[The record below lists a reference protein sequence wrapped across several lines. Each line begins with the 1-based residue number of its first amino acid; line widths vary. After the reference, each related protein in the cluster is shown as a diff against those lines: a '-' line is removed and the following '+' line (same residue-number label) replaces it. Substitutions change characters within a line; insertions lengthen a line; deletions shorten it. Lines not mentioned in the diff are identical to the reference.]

1 MRPLSVKRRAL
12 LLCIG
17 LCLAPILA
25 RAQTENADALVRRG
39 VELRRAGQ
47 DEQALAS
54 FESALRIEATPRVRA
69 QIGFAQQALGRW
81 VAAERS
87 LMEASTAQDDPWI
100 RRHRAQIQSA
110 LQEVR
115 RHLGSLTVTTNAP
128 SAQLVVDGF
137 VIGTLPMTAPL
148 RLPTGP
154 TTLTVRADGFVPMS
168 RSVVIEVDATSRESF
183 DLAPE
188 VAAPSARVEAPSL
201 QPVPPQE
208 TTRGRRART
217 LRTVG
222 WIAGGLSA
230 ASVIAGGVM
239 VGVYNDTATQWN
251 DISCVRD
258 GRTRGENCRDLLDT
272 ALLQHGVATGLFVTA
287 GVLAVSAGVLFGLA
301 AASPTREARV
311 ACAPMLGSPG
321 LVCGGAM

>member
-1 MRPLSVKRRAL
+1 MRLLSVKRRIL
-12 LLCIG
+12 LLGLG
-17 LCLAPILA
+17 LCLAPIPA
-25 RAQTENADALVRRG
+25 YAQSESADSLIRRG

-81 VAAERS
+81 VSAERS
-87 LMEASTAQDDPWI
+87 LQEAASTQDDPWI
-100 RRHRAQIQSA
+100 RRHRTQIQSA
-110 LQEVR
+110 LQEIA

-128 SAQLVVDGF
+128 AAQLLVDGF
-137 VIGTLPMTAPL
+137 AVGTLPMSTPL

-154 TTLTVRADGFVPMS
+154 TTLTVRADGFVPVS
-168 RSVVIEVDATSRESF
+168 RSVVIEPDTTSRESF

-188 VAAPSARVEAPSL
+188 GAVAISRGAAPPHQPLAPPL
-201 QPVPPQE
+201 P
-208 TTRGRRART
+208 TRARHAHT

-222 WIAGGLSA
+222 WIAAGFSV

-251 DISCVRD
+251 DISCLRN
-258 GRTRGENCRDLLDT
+258 GGTRGDNCRDLLDA
-272 ALLQHGVATGLFVTA
+272 ALLQRGVATGLFVTA
-287 GVLAVSAGVLFGLA
+287 GVLAVGAGVLLGLSA
-301 AASPTREARV
+301 TSPTREARLPCV
-311 ACAPMLGSPG
+311 PTLGSLG
-321 LVCGGAM
+321 FVCGGAM